1 MSSNMHMVSRTALL
15 ALALLCAGPL
25 EPSRN
30 ATAAQAGTGVAVL
43 QVDTDR
49 HLGTIDRKIYG
60 QFLEHINH
68 SVVDGLFAEQ
78 IRGAGFEGKDFATY
92 WTSVGSRDA
101 VQLVDVPFERGA
113 KSVRLPAAGRQ
124 PAGIRQERVH
134 LEPGRRYDGS
144 VWIKIESGEPR

>member
-1 MSSNMHMVSRTALL
+1 MSSNMHMVSRTVLL
-15 ALALLCAGPL
+15 ALALLWAGPL

-30 ATAAQAGTGVAVL
+30 ATAAQAATGVAVL

-78 IRGAGFEGKDFATY
+78 IRGAGFEGKDFETY
-92 WTSVGSRDA
+92 WTSSGPA
-101 VQLVDVPFERGA
+101 GG
-113 KSVRLPAAGRQ
+113 VRLREGSFDCGRKIVRPTAGR
-124 PAGIRQERVH
+124 PAGRIMQS
-134 LEPGRRYDGS
+134 PGLLQA
-144 VWIKIESGEPR
+144 